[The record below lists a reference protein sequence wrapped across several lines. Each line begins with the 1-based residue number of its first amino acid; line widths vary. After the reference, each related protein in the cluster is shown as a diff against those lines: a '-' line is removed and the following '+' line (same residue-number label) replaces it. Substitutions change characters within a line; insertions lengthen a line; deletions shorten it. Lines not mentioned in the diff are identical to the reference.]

1 MANKKDYGTQQGSYY
16 KEISVEEAIRRFGR
30 TDLLPI
36 KIEKSQTMNLKTNLV
51 VPSKYQCYSLAIEY
65 MSNWFY
71 KRFPDKFFKHKYLD
85 ASHIMDQFRK
95 LSTRELIVINK
106 PAAHITVDEDQ
117 EYNRNGIDI
126 HNMGAT
132 LYTNRARWNDA
143 FFIDRELNTYISMV
157 MRQVKLNFTF
167 TVRVNTKHIQDD
179 VAEIADVV
187 FRANGTQKHF
197 EDMDFP
203 VPKELIGQIATDKG
217 MCNGEGYYDV
227 KAMLKYLNQHS
238 KFTFTYKFNPAT
250 GQMEYYI
257 RMIRQVVHIRTSSVL
272 KDQAVYKS
280 MSATDFSVRFNTEVL
295 FPSIKFFA
303 YYSMVSREVI
313 HSITQLD
320 TKSFLFGV
328 TNLANIPPVDENGWN
343 WEFRTSY
350 TLEDPV
356 ELKQFEKKEPVVVKL
371 EEAFKGE
378 LLEVINYTKEIALSP
393 SRFINIK
400 AFNWV
405 SYIPLEI
412 NWETLEVKFLEPL
425 KSKEIYFVFYIDK
438 EYMHDSIRILKKID
452 TERIRPFGDHMK
464 GDIELGTKLPKI

>member
-1 MANKKDYGTQQGSYY
+1 MTKKNYESQSGTYY
-16 KEISVEEAIRRFGR
+16 KEISTSELVSRLGYK
-30 TDLLPI
+30 DLLPLRL
-36 KIEKSQTMNLKTNLV
+36 EQTQETKLKTNLI
-51 VPSKYQCYSLAIEY
+51 VPPKYQCYSLAIEY

-71 KRFPDKFFKHKYLD
+71 KKFPDKFFKHKYLD
-85 ASHIMDQFRK
+85 ASHVMDQFRK
-95 LSTRELIVINK
+95 LPTRELIVINK

-126 HNMGAT
+126 HNMGGT

-143 FFIDRELNTYISMV
+143 FFVDRELNTYISMV
-157 MRQVKLNFTF
+157 MRQIKLTFSF

-203 VPKELIGQIATDKG
+203 VPKELIGQIAVDKG

-227 KAMLKYLNQHS
+227 KTMLKYLNQHS
-238 KFTFTYKFNPAT
+238 KFTFIYKFNPAT
-250 GQMEYYI
+250 GGMDYYL
-257 RMIRQVVHIRTSSVL
+257 RLIRQVVHLRTSSIM

-280 MSATDFSVRFNTEVL
+280 MSATDFMVRFNVEVL
-295 FPSIKFFA
+295 FPAIKFFA
-303 YYSMVSREVI
+303 YYSMIKRDLI

-328 TNLANIPPVDENGWN
+328 TNLANVPPVDEHGWN
-343 WEFRTSY
+343 WEFRNNY
-350 TLEDPV
+350 TLETP
-356 ELKQFEKKEPVVVKL
+356 EEIKAYEKKEPVTIHIA
-371 EEAFKGE
+371 EAFQGE

-393 SRFINIK
+393 SKFINIK

-412 NWETLEVKFLEPL
+412 NWDTMTVTFLQPL
-425 KSKEIYFVFYIDK
+425 KSKEIYFFFYIDK
-438 EYMHDSIRILKKID
+438 EYMHNSLVILKKID
-452 TERIRPFGDHMK
+452 TERIRPYNNHMK
-464 GDIELGTKLPKI
+464 ADIELGTKLPNL

>member
-1 MANKKDYGTQQGSYY
+1 
-16 KEISVEEAIRRFGR
+16 
-30 TDLLPI
+30 
-36 KIEKSQTMNLKTNLV
+36 
-51 VPSKYQCYSLAIEY
+51 
-65 MSNWFY
+65 
-71 KRFPDKFFKHKYLD
+71 
-85 ASHIMDQFRK
+85 
-95 LSTRELIVINK
+95 
-106 PAAHITVDEDQ
+106 
-117 EYNRNGIDI
+117 
-126 HNMGAT
+126 
-132 LYTNRARWNDA
+132 
-143 FFIDRELNTYISMV
+143 
-157 MRQVKLNFTF
+157 
-167 TVRVNTKHIQDD
+167 
-179 VAEIADVV
+179 
-187 FRANGTQKHF
+187 
-197 EDMDFP
+197 
-203 VPKELIGQIATDKG
+203 

-356 ELKQFEKKEPVVVKL
+356 ELKQFEKKEPVTRPTLIACVSSAVVL
-371 EEAFKGE
+371 SRAVPLTSVTMYLPMLASTVSLEAFFSG
-378 LLEVINYTKEIALSP
+378 IAL
-393 SRFINIK
+393 N
-400 AFNWV
+400 
-405 SYIPLEI
+405 
-412 NWETLEVKFLEPL
+412 TEPTPVPT
-425 KSKEIYFVFYIDK
+425 STVFTYVI
-438 EYMHDSIRILKKID
+438 II
-452 TERIRPFGDHMK
+452 
-464 GDIELGTKLPKI
+464 